1 MAQRLPGFL
10 AELENEAH
18 LRPEQSAHFCQVVAQ
33 YLMRRPAWTLQL
45 CGACQH
51 FLQIQAEQLL
61 KLSQRL
67 ILVNS
72 MQS

>member
-1 MAQRLPGFL
+1 LPGFL
-10 AELENEAH
+10 VALANVAH
-18 LRPEQSAHFCQVVAQ
+18 LRPEQLEHFCQVLAQ

-45 CGACQH
+45 FGEFQH

-67 ILVNS
+67 ILAN
-72 MQS
+72 